1 MPPTRNP
8 RIKAIFFDFMGTCL
22 DWHTPVLA
30 ALPPSIPVATAS
42 SLAISWR
49 HTYFDS
55 NAARLAA
62 NLSPE
67 DIDITLRAT
76 LLKTLSTPAYSQYQ
90 DLVTEDS
97 EVLQKCIAAF
107 HNMPA
112 WPDVP
117 PAIIALKEAGYEVFV
132 FANGTPRLQ
141 LDLCKSSG
149 LQFDMLFSSALL
161 GVYKPAIESYE
172 KVLTMVKIKPEEA
185 VQVAAHAYDTRGAE
199 AAGMRTVYVR
209 RWTDDVN
216 EDMEIVKGENDA
228 FLEDMTGL
236 VEAIAEL

>member
-1 MPPTRNP
+1 MNPSRNP
-8 RIKAIFFDFMGTCL
+8 KIKAIFFDFMGTCL
-22 DWHTPVLA
+22 DWHTPVLS
-30 ALPPSIPVATAS
+30 ALPPSIPTTTAS
-42 SLAISWR
+42 SLAITWR

-62 NLSPE
+62 NLPPE

-76 LLKTLSTPAYSQYQ
+76 LLSTLSSPKYAQYQ
-90 DLVTEDS
+90 PLITDDI
-97 EVLQKCIAAF
+97 LQNCISAF

-117 PAIIALKEAGYEVFV
+117 PAIASLRKAGYELFV

-161 GVYKPAIESYE
+161 GVYKPALESYE
-172 KVLTMVKIKPEEA
+172 KVLSLVKIKPEES
-185 VQVAAHAYDTRGAE
+185 VQVAAHAYDTRGAK
-199 AAGMRTVYVR
+199 ATGMRTVYVR

-216 EDMEIVKGENDA
+216 EDMDVVRGENDA
-228 FLEDMTGL
+228 FLENMSGL
-236 VEAIAEL
+236 VEAIAAL